1 VRVDVTTQTVV
12 ARPLPEVAAYLV
24 DAGHA
29 PEWYANI
36 VRVEQLTPPPY
47 AVGSRMRFE
56 ARFLGRT
63 LVYTYEVTALD
74 PASGLTMT
82 THEGPF
88 PMTTVYA
95 WAPHPD
101 GTRVTLRNH
110 GEPSGF
116 GALAAPVMSGAMR
129 RANKADLARLKAVL
143 EA

>member
-1 VRVDVTTQTVV
+1 MRVDVTTSTVV
-12 ARPLPEVAAYLV
+12 ARPLEEVAAYLV

-29 PEWYANI
+29 PQWYANI
-36 VRVEQLTPPPY
+36 VRVQPLTPPPY
-47 AVGSRMRFE
+47 TVGSRMTFE

-63 LVYTYEVTALD
+63 LIYTYEITALD

-88 PMTTVYA
+88 PMTTVYGWEPA
-95 WAPHPD
+95 GD

-116 GALAAPVMSGAMR
+116 GAVAAPVMAAALR
-129 RANKADLARLKAVL
+129 RANKADLARLRAVL
-143 EA
+143 EG

>member
-1 VRVDVTTQTVV
+1 M
-12 ARPLPEVAAYLV
+12 
-24 DAGHA
+24 
-29 PEWYANI
+29 
-36 VRVEQLTPPPY
+36 RVEPLTPPPY
-47 AVGSRMRFE
+47 DVGSRMTFE

-63 LVYTYEVTALD
+63 LVYTYEITALD
-74 PASGLTMT
+74 PATGLSMT
-82 THEGPF
+82 THEGPL

-95 WAPHPD
+95 WAPHPE

-116 GALAAPVMSGAMR
+116 GAVAAPVMSRAMR